1 MLSAENLDNDMEDK
15 TMTFH
20 DIFKSGFLESISE
33 FSVTDVIIGMLFAL
47 VIGLFIFLVYQKTF
61 TGVMYSTGFA
71 MTLIGLSLVTT
82 LVIMAVTSNVVLSLG
97 MVGALSIVRFR
108 AAIKE
113 PIEIVYLFWAIAA
126 GIVIGAGM
134 IPLAVIGSVI
144 IGIVLLLFA
153 NRNLHDN
160 PYILV
165 LKCKTEEGEKEALQL
180 LKQSVKRYVIKSK
193 TVNDAGI
200 ELTAEI
206 RMKDAATEFVNRMN
220 DILDVENTTLV
231 SYNGEYMS

>member
-1 MLSAENLDNDMEDK
+1 
-15 TMTFH
+15 MTFH
-20 DIFKSGFLESISE
+20 DIFKSSFLESVTE
-33 FSVTDVIIGMLFAL
+33 FSAIDTVIGMLFA
-47 VIGLFIFLVYQKTF
+47 VIVGLFIFMVYKKTF
-61 TGVMYSTGFA
+61 SGVMYSTGFA

-113 PIEIVYLFWAIAA
+113 PMEIVYLFWAIAG

-144 IGIVLLLFA
+144 IGVILILFA
-153 NRNLHDN
+153 NRKLHDN
-160 PYILV
+160 PYILI
-165 LKCKTEEGEKEALQL
+165 LNCQDEEAEEAAMQLVKEAVGRMV
-180 LKQSVKRYVIKSK
+180 VKAK
-193 TVNDAGI
+193 TVNTAGI
-200 ELTAEI
+200 ELTVELRIKEAST
-206 RMKDAATEFVNRMN
+206 AFVNRICEIKGIS
-220 DILDVENTTLV
+220 DASLV

>member
-1 MLSAENLDNDMEDK
+1 
-15 TMTFH
+15 MTFN
-20 DIFKSGFLESISE
+20 DIFKSSFLESVTE
-33 FSVTDVIIGMLFAL
+33 FSVVDTLIGMAFAL
-47 VIGLFIFLVYQKTF
+47 VVGLFIFVIYKKTF
-61 TGVMYSTGFA
+61 AGVMYSTGFA
-71 MTLIGLSLVTT
+71 MTLVGLALVTT

-113 PIEIVYLFWAIAA
+113 PMEIVYLFWSIAA

-134 IPLAVIGSVI
+134 IPLAVIGSVT
-144 IGIVLLLFA
+144 IGGILLLFA
-153 NRNLHDN
+153 NRKIREN

-165 LKCKTEEGEKEALQL
+165 LNCADERAESAAMSLMKEAVL
-180 LKQSVKRYVIKSK
+180 RFMIKSK
-193 TVNDAGI
+193 TVNASGI

-206 RMKDAATEFVNRMN
+206 RMKDGETSFVNRLN
-220 DILDVENTTLV
+220 ATEGINGATLV